1 MQPSR
6 SWLLASSLSDA
17 MHNSRPTIHQGG
29 LAGSCSTALNQGSDV
44 GKDGPRAVRPY
55 TRKRND
61 MNHRRRLFGLA
72 AVLVGALG
80 LTACGGGT
88 GSATSDA
95 TSPSSNHAVVYT
107 FGVAGTQ
114 GPVTQTEHQAPTPIS
129 GIVGHVVEIATS
141 NSDTYALTSTGTVW
155 AWGVGSY
162 GELGNGTTP
171 LYTRTAVK
179 VDFPKG
185 VTIHSLPNPM
195 PFDGGLAI
203 DTRGDAWA
211 WGLNAANDLCL
222 PTGTVIAHPEK
233 IPLSNVTLGTGARTH
248 SMFVSGGTLYACG
261 SGQFGELGNGSTAS
275 SSTPTPVVGL
285 PQGTIKALTSSWG
298 GSGALM
304 ADGAYYDWGY
314 NQAGQLGNGTTTNSP
329 TPVHVTLS
337 GSVDQVF
344 QGGSGAKNGQSIA
357 ILANGMLWA
366 WGNGTHGQLGNGTTN
381 SATTP
386 VHITLPHGAKPAK
399 IASGGFAS
407 YAIDTTGKLWSWG
420 RNDDGQLG
428 IGRSGPDQLTPVLT
442 RLSLSEISSTAQNA
456 AGLGQN

>member
-1 MQPSR
+1 M
-6 SWLLASSLSDA
+6 
-17 MHNSRPTIHQGG
+17 
-29 LAGSCSTALNQGSDV
+29 
-44 GKDGPRAVRPY
+44 
-55 TRKRND
+55 
-61 MNHRRRLFGLA
+61 LA
-72 AVLVGALG
+72 AVLLGGLG

-88 GSATSDA
+88 GSATSE
-95 TSPSSNHAVVYT
+95 TTTPSSRTAVYT
-107 FGVAGTQ
+107 FGVAGTE
-114 GPVTQTEHQAPTPIS
+114 GPVTQTEHEAPTPIS
-129 GIVGHVVEIATS
+129 GIVGRVVQIATS

-171 LYTRTAVK
+171 LYTRTAVQ

-211 WGLNAANDLCL
+211 WGLNATNDLCL
-222 PTGTVIAHPEK
+222 PTRTVVTRPDK

-275 SSTPTPVVGL
+275 SWTPTPVVGL
-285 PQGTIKALTSSWG
+285 PKGSIKVLTSSWG

-304 ADGAYYDWGY
+304 TNGAYYDWGY
-314 NQAGQLGNGTTTNSP
+314 NQAGQLGDGTTADSAI
-329 TPVHVTLS
+329 PVRVTLPTT
-337 GSVDQVF
+337 VDQVF

-357 ILANGMLWA
+357 LLTNDTLWT

-381 SATTP
+381 SSTTP
-386 VHITLPHGAKPAK
+386 IRITLPKGAKAAK
-399 IASGGFAS
+399 VASGGFAS
-407 YAIDTTGKLWSWG
+407 YAIDTSGRLWSWG

-428 IGRSGPDQLTPVLT
+428 TGRSGPDRLIPAWTK
-442 RLSLSEISSTAQNA
+442 LSLTQISSTAQNT
-456 AGLGQN
+456 AGLGRG